1 MNKNRL
7 GNKRRRGTV
16 LRKHMTR
23 TLEDVDTTD
32 RPVRVNGSHIDMT
45 DENEDYEGLVLRRS
59 NIRVDTCSR
68 CWFYLNRPARFSEIG
83 VQTIEYSGRPE
94 VSQEE

>member
-23 TLEDVDTTD
+23 TLEDVVTTD

-45 DENEDYEGLVLRRS
+45 DETEDYEGLVLLCS
-59 NIRVDTCSR
+59 NISVETCSR
-68 CWFYLNRPARFSEIG
+68 CWFYLNRPIRVRENA
-83 VQTIEYSGRPE
+83 VQKTEYSGSSE
-94 VSQEE
+94 VSQEA